1 MCSII
6 ARAWCTCESEES
18 SRLEST
24 GGGDQLRRQANQF
37 VYETSSDN
45 AHIGLQHRIK
55 GIVMLLVILLAV
67 SSLVRKLKQQA
78 REQMEE
84 RRPNLVAA
92 LHQMGDFYMELKW
105 DFQSWGKSLASF
117 YLW

>member
-1 MCSII
+1 MFFI
-6 ARAWCTCESEES
+6 
-18 SRLEST
+18 
-24 GGGDQLRRQANQF
+24 
-37 VYETSSDN
+37 
-45 AHIGLQHRIK
+45 
-55 GIVMLLVILLAV
+55 V

-105 DFQSWGKSLASF
+105 DFQSWGEF
-117 YLW
+117 R